1 MSMKQY
7 ALAGLFTLMA
17 APAMAAECSVVV
29 ESTDQMQFN
38 TKEIVVSK
46 ACPAVDVELKHVG
59 KMPKAAMGHNIV
71 VAKTADVAGVIADGM
86 AAGADKNYVKADD
99 ARVIAHSD
107 LIGGGESTKFKIDT
121 AKLEKEGAYEFF
133 CSFPG
138 HAAIMKGVVKVTD

>member
-46 ACPAVDVELKHVG
+46 ACSTVEVELKHVG
-59 KMPKAAMGHNIV
+59 QIPKAAMGHNIV
-71 VAKTADVAGVIADGM
+71 IAKAEDAAGVIADSM
-86 AAGADKNYVKADD
+86 AVGVDKDYVKADD
-99 ARVIAHSD
+99 ARILAHSA
-107 LIGGGESTKFKIDT
+107 LIGGGESTKFSIDP
-121 AKLEKEGAYEFF
+121 AKLEKDGAYEFF
-133 CSFPG
+133 CTFPG
-138 HAAIMKGVVKVTD
+138 HAAMMKGVVKVTD